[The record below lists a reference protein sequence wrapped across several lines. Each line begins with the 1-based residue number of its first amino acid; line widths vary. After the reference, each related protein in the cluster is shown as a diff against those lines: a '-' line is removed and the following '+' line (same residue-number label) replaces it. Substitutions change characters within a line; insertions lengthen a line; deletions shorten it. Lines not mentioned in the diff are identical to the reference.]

1 MKVKIISSINKIIR
15 VHCAILIIAKF
26 VRVWKCVKFVN
37 LSKIVIDLCLKIV

>member
-15 VHCAILIIAKF
+15 VNCAILIIAKF
-26 VRVWKCVKFVN
+26 VKNWRYVRFVK